1 MGKDRS
7 PQITRSPNHTSYF
20 TQRTSHFK
28 TIALRSVHLID
39 GRGAARDRMT
49 VVIQN
54 DRIVAV
60 GPDREI
66 SVPRGAELPDVRGM
80 TVLPGLIDCH
90 VHLCLGAEADV
101 VRTIEQEDPAFTI
114 LKASQ
119 FARCT
124 LEGGFTTVRDVGCRD
139 HSIFALKDAIANGLI
154 AGPRIVAAGQAICM
168 TGGHARFIGREADG
182 PVEVVRAVREQLAAG
197 ADVIKFI
204 ASGGVL
210 TPGTSPECAQMTP
223 DELAAG
229 MAEARRAG
237 RRVASHAHGA
247 DGMKNAIKAGTHS
260 IEHATLMDE
269 EAAGLMREYDVF
281 MVPTLSALA
290 TTAACGLT
298 CGIPESALTKAK
310 SMQARHEASFKK
322 ASRAGINIAL
332 GTDAGTPFNY
342 HGDNAQEL
350 ERMVALGMTPMDAI
364 AAATSAA
371 ATLLGLAQTIG
382 TIEPGKQAD
391 LLVIDG
397 NPLKRI
403 AVLRDRDKRL
413 GVMQAGRFVSGPL
426 CNNSKFKI
434 QNSKF

>member
-1 MGKDRS
+1 MKENKSG
-7 PQITRSPNHTSYF
+7 
-20 TQRTSHFK
+20 K
-28 TIALRSVHLID
+28 TIALRKVHLID
-39 GRGAARDRMT
+39 GRGGAHDRMT
-49 VVIQN
+49 VLIQGN
-54 DRIVAV
+54 RIAAV

-66 SVPRGAELPDVRGM
+66 SVPQGADTPDVRGM

-101 VRTIEQEDPAFTI
+101 VHTIEHDPPALTT

-124 LEGGFTTVRDVGCRD
+124 LEAGFTTVRDVGCRD
-139 HSIFALKDAIANGLI
+139 HSIFALKRAIAEGLLP
-154 AGPRIVAAGQAICM
+154 GPRISAAGLAICM

-197 ADVIKFI
+197 AEVIKFI

-223 DELAAG
+223 EELTAG

-237 RRVASHAHGA
+237 RRVAAHAHGA
-247 DGMKNAIKAGTHS
+247 EGMKNAIKAGAHS

-269 EAAGLMREYDVF
+269 EAAGLMREYGVF

-298 CGIPESALTKAK
+298 CGIPESALSKAK

-322 ASRAGINIAL
+322 ASRAGVNIAL

-342 HGDNAQEL
+342 HGQNAQEL
-350 ERMVALGMTPMDAI
+350 ERMVALGLTPMDAI
-364 AAATSAA
+364 VAGTSAA
-371 ATLLGLAQTIG
+371 AALLGLAQTLG
-382 TIEPGKQAD
+382 TIEAGKDAD
-391 LLVIDG
+391 LLVVDG
-397 NPLKRI
+397 HPLKDV
-403 AVLRDRDKRL
+403 AVLRVRDKLL
-413 GVMQAGRFVSGPL
+413 GVMQAGRFVSGSL
-426 CNNSKFKI
+426 SR
-434 QNSKF
+434 